1 MSKSRIKNGTPDNS
15 RSPKKMQKQGSK
27 KAHKT
32 YLNRIKTLGPDD
44 DDLDSFFEE
53 E

>member
-1 MSKSRIKNGTPDNS
+1 MSKSRIKSGSSDNS

-32 YLNRIKTLGPDD
+32 YLNRIKTLGPEDD
-44 DDLDSFFEE
+44 ESDFFFEE

>member
-1 MSKSRIKNGTPDNS
+1 MSKSRIKSGSADNI

-32 YLNRIKTLGPDD
+32 YLNRLKTLGPEDEESD
-44 DDLDSFFEE
+44 FFFEE